1 MSVLAREFFLHLIN
15 NLVRLSLGMGY
26 DMICVRNEKRTFRAP
41 QVSTATIAK
50 TKNPVIDKND
60 CLQIHLT
67 NGIERMIHIS
77 FIDVPD

>member
-1 MSVLAREFFLHLIN
+1 
-15 NLVRLSLGMGY
+15 MGY

-77 FIDVPD
+77 FIDVPGRLPRRQVAFNLIKKHR